1 MQSPYFS
8 LLLVVAALSTIT
20 FASYLDQEVTPS
32 TLMMSAFAKRSA
44 EPEPEPE
51 AEAEPIGKS
60 LFQFN
65 NVNYYPPGL
74 QDLQDTIRSGL
85 INFKEKRSAEPEA
98 EAEPIGKS
106 LFQFNNV
113 YYFPGQGL
121 QDTIRSGLFNFKEKR
136 SAEAKTKST
145 NSLLARGLSIWISL
159 WVKQ

>member
-98 EAEPIGKS
+98 EAEPI
-106 LFQFNNV
+106 
-113 YYFPGQGL
+113 YYYPGQGL
-121 QDTIRSGLFNFKEKR
+121 QDAIRSGLFKEKR